1 MKNLKGIKICIEP
14 EKVREYYEAEK
25 DRLSETMDIVAK
37 SELDDADK
45 ACFLFVTNEND
56 KMFLSLES
64 PDEIVD
70 SWINPTTEEIETAII
85 RLSEISAEN
94 FEKGK

>member
-1 MKNLKGIKICIEP
+1 MKGIKICIEP
-14 EKVREYYEAEK
+14 EKLRDYFEK
-25 DRLSETMDIVAK
+25 EKERLAETMDVVAK
-37 SELDDADK
+37 TVCDDADK
-45 ACFLFVTNEND
+45 ACFLFVTNENG

-94 FEKGK
+94 FKKGK